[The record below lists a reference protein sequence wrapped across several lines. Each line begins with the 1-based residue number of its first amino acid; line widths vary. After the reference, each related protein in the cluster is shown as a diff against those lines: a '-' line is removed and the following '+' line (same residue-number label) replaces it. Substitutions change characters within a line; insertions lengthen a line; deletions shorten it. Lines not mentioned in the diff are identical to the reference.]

1 MRLQYE
7 TACIDMRYIMQ
18 LLYGKLE
25 IHNYILS
32 AAENL
37 VFEGC
42 YSCSYQGCIFEL
54 HKTN

>member
-1 MRLQYE
+1 
-7 TACIDMRYIMQ
+7 MQ

-42 YSCSYQGCIFEL
+42 LLVFLSRLHFEL
-54 HKTN
+54 HKTKLKCLLSHVRF

>member
-7 TACIDMRYIMQ
+7 TACLDMRYLMQ
-18 LLYGKLE
+18 LLYWRLE
-25 IHNYILS
+25 IQNFILS

-42 YSCSYQGCIFEL
+42 LLVFLSRL
-54 HKTN
+54 HF

>member
-7 TACIDMRYIMQ
+7 TACIDMRYLMQ

-42 YSCSYQGCIFEL
+42 LLVFLSRL
-54 HKTN
+54 HF